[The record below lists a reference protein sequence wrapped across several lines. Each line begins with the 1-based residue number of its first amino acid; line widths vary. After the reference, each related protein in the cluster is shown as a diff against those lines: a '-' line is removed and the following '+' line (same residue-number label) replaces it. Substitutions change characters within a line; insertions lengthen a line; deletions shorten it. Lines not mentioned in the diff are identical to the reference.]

1 MSTKEKRYVRS
12 TNGICYVKFS
22 QSLNMKYFMGVEQN
36 VARSCDLFVFLF
48 VVVCFEALWYHP
60 VIRRYVPEQLGNLD
74 RNEGNLARKYSK
86 TKALFKEKLNLC
98 RSFKLKNVLCNS
110 SLRCRWAKRA

>member
-36 VARSCDLFVFLF
+36 VARSCDLFVFFLSLF
-48 VVVCFEALWYHP
+48 V
-60 VIRRYVPEQLGNLD
+60 
-74 RNEGNLARKYSK
+74 SK
-86 TKALFKEKLNLC
+86 LYGTTQ
-98 RSFKLKNVLCNS
+98 S
-110 SLRCRWAKRA
+110 

>member
-36 VARSCDLFVFLF
+36 VARSCDLFVFL
-48 VVVCFEALWYHP
+48 C
-60 VIRRYVPEQLGNLD
+60 RC
-74 RNEGNLARKYSK
+74 
-86 TKALFKEKLNLC
+86 LF
-98 RSFKLKNVLCNS
+98 RSFMVPPSHKTICSRATRKLG
-110 SLRCRWAKRA
+110 